1 MGQGLTEPEKPTRRK
16 RSVILV
22 CGPPCAGKSFF
33 VNHNARPDD
42 TILCLDTLAQRL
54 GSPVTH
60 GHTGS
65 MYGNAQKAYDE
76 ICSRIRVHPTVQ
88 AYVLRCAPEP
98 EERKRLAV
106 AVRATRCIVL
116 IPPIQLAA
124 TRARVRDADCGA
136 TIDAISSW
144 YARWRPAP
152 FDEIRR
158 G

>member
-1 MGQGLTEPEKPTRRK
+1 M
-16 RSVILV
+16 
-22 CGPPCAGKSFF
+22 
-33 VNHNARPDD
+33 NHTARPDD

-54 GSPVTH
+54 GSPVAH

-88 AYVLRCAPEP
+88 AFVLRCAPEP
-98 EERKRLAV
+98 EERRHLAL

-136 TIDAISSW
+136 TIAAISSW